1 MSISLETVQKIAYLA
16 RLAFTPAEL
25 PRYHQDMQQIF
36 SLIDQLQ
43 AVDTKSISPMAHP
56 QAEEQRTVPDVVT
69 EYDQHQKFQAIAPM
83 TQLDY
88 YLVPQVIE

>member
-1 MSISLETVQKIAYLA
+1 MSIPLEIVQKIAYLA
-16 RLAFTPAEL
+16 RIAFQPAEL
-25 PRYHQDMQQIF
+25 HCYHQDMQQIF

-43 AVDTKSISPMAHP
+43 AVNTETIVPMAHP
-56 QAEEQRTVPDVVT
+56 QAQEQRTMPDVVT